1 MRIPLDYYQILGV
14 PESNLSGLEQA
25 YQDRLLQLPRQEY
38 SDAAIESRKQLITMA
53 YQVLSDPLQR
63 AEYAATQI
71 SPALAEASEE
81 SPLYC
86 RREIDIAT
94 EHFLGGLL
102 ILFEQGEYEEINTI
116 CMPYLGNNGRNS
128 NSGSLHPHP
137 LISVSTS
144 GNLRGDLVNN
154 IDPAILAKLKHTA
167 TGAHIIPLKPDI
179 ILAMVSSF
187 YELGEREWG
196 DRCYEAA
203 VVHYET
209 AKKILVQED
218 IFPQIQGQID
228 LKLDRLRPYRISCLV
243 ALPLDRLEQRRQ
255 GIRFLEELLESA
267 CANELKC
274 QERFGLN
281 SERTIEFIYQTLPHL
296 TAAEQRNLF
305 SQIARDAQ
313 QLGTKSL
320 NGMQLACTYLH
331 VHALI
336 VQGFAYRNPQLI
348 YTAQQILQYR
358 LSQRWDVTI
367 LQAICAL
374 LLGQTEE
381 ADRILKTATE
391 SAALLV
397 IRQQSN
403 GLTNLTRGLCF
414 YVESWFKDEAFPYF
428 RDLVTNSNSSLEA
441 YFNDRDVQDFADR
454 VPAAD
459 GNITSWSASS
469 PQLID
474 VPPSGDLSGS
484 LSLDRFAKGEAIA
497 RANAT
502 LPPTNPDP
510 IESTA
515 RSTISETSDLSGIL
529 PRGRMSA
536 TGGRRSNSLITAWQP
551 HSDRLGSG
559 PIIPAV
565 RVEQPSLPAPAPAP
579 TPELPITATIEPE
592 PSNVIQLERERQ
604 RRRSMPTARTI
615 DGQFE
620 QTERDRAQ
628 TLLSAETSGELVLS
642 AKSGKLV
649 KTDRRSSSIVRPRR
663 IRRKANIPRI
673 LLVGTGGVACIWGAT
688 WLVTAIGSAV
698 PNVYKTIVSLTTS
711 QQPTASNKI
720 NPTQTAPKP
729 ATASANPGLLTTDIA
744 QQTVKTWLSAK
755 AKSLDRDYQTTQ
767 LNDILVEP
775 ALSTALNRT
784 KAAKGSNIHWQY
796 QHQNIA
802 VSSISHANP
811 LANVA
816 RIKVQVDETAQY
828 YNSEKLDPDNSYS
841 KKVLVEY
848 NLVRQKGRWYI
859 KDVVR

>member
-14 PESNLSGLEQA
+14 PESNLSELEQA
-25 YQDRLLQLPRQEY
+25 YHDRLLQLPRQEY

-53 YQVLSDPLQR
+53 YQILSDPQRR
-63 AEYAATQI
+63 AEYAATQL
-71 SPALAEASEE
+71 SPALAGASED

-86 RREIDIAT
+86 RRELDIAT

-102 ILFEQGEYEEINTI
+102 ILFEQGEYEEINSI

-128 NSGSLHPHP
+128 NSGSLHPYP
-137 LISVSTS
+137 LMSVSTS
-144 GNLRGDLVNN
+144 GNLRGDLVDN

-196 DRCYEAA
+196 DRCYESA
-203 VVHYET
+203 VIHYET

-255 GIRFLEELLESA
+255 GIQFLEELLESA
-267 CANELKC
+267 CTNELRC

-305 SQIARDAQ
+305 SQIARDSQ
-313 QLGTKSL
+313 QVGPKVL

-374 LLGQTEE
+374 LLVQKEE
-381 ADRILKTATE
+381 ADRILKTAPE

-403 GLTNLTRGLCF
+403 GLTDLTRGLCF
-414 YVESWFKDEAFPYF
+414 YIESWLRDEAFPYF
-428 RDLVTNSNSSLEA
+428 RDLVTNGNPSIDA
-441 YFNDRDVQDFADR
+441 YFGDRDVQDFADR
-454 VPAAD
+454 VPAAE
-459 GNITSWSASS
+459 GNITSWASPS

-484 LSLDRFAKGEAIA
+484 ISLDRSNLEP
-497 RANAT
+497 
-502 LPPTNPDP
+502 L
-510 IESTA
+510 ESNA
-515 RSTISETSDLSGIL
+515 RSTIRETSDLSGLL

-536 TGGRRSNSLITAWQP
+536 GGRRSSSLITAWQP

-565 RVEQPSLPAPAPAP
+565 RVEQPSSPALDPTPT
-579 TPELPITATIEPE
+579 TPELPITTTAESET
-592 PSNVIQLERERQ
+592 SNVIQLERERQ

-620 QTERDRAQ
+620 QAYQDRAQ

-649 KTDRRSSSIVRPRR
+649 KTDRRSGSLVRPRR
-663 IRRKANIPRI
+663 IRRRANIPRI
-673 LLVGTGGVACIWGAT
+673 LLVGTGGVACIWGAA
-688 WLVTAIGSAV
+688 WVLTAITSAV
-698 PNVYKTIVSLTTS
+698 PNFYKTVVGMTAT
-711 QQPTASNKI
+711 QQPTASNPI

-729 ATASANPGLLTTDIA
+729 ATANANAGILTTDIA

-767 LNDILVEP
+767 LKDILVEP
-775 ALSTALNRT
+775 ALSTALNRAR
-784 KAAKGSNIHWQY
+784 AAKGSNIHWQY

-802 VSSISHANP
+802 VSSVVHANP
-811 LANVA
+811 LANAA

-828 YNSEKLDPDNSYS
+828 YRGEQLDPGNSYS

>member
-14 PESNLSGLEQA
+14 PESNLSELEQA

-38 SDAAIESRKQLITMA
+38 SDAAIESRKQLITTA
-53 YQVLSDPLQR
+53 YQVLSDPAQR
-63 AEYAATQI
+63 AKYAETQL
-71 SPALAEASEE
+71 SPAFAEVNQDA
-81 SPLYC
+81 PLYC
-86 RREIDIAT
+86 RRELDLAT

-102 ILFEQGEYEEINTI
+102 ILFEQGEYEEINSI

-137 LISVSTS
+137 LMSVSTS

-154 IDPAILAKLKHTA
+154 IDPAILAKLKQTA

-196 DRCYEAA
+196 DRRYEAA
-203 VVHYET
+203 VIHYET

-243 ALPLDRLEQRRQ
+243 ALPLDQLEQRGQ
-255 GIRFLEELLESA
+255 GIQFLEELLESA
-267 CANELKC
+267 CASELKC

-296 TAAEQRNLF
+296 TTLEQRNLF

-313 QLGTKSL
+313 QGSLAL

-374 LLGQTEE
+374 LLNQTEE
-381 ADRILKTATE
+381 ADRILKTASE

-403 GLTNLTRGLCF
+403 GLTSLTRGLCF
-414 YVESWFKDEAFPYF
+414 YTESWLKDEAFPYF
-428 RDLVTNSNSSLEA
+428 RDLVTNGNPSLED
-441 YFNDRDVQDFADR
+441 YSSDRDVQDFADR
-454 VPAAD
+454 VPATD
-459 GNITSWSASS
+459 GSLTSWATSSS
-469 PQLID
+469 PKLID
-474 VPPSGDLSGS
+474 VPTSGDLSGDQS
-484 LSLDRFAKGEAIA
+484 NG
-497 RANAT
+497 
-502 LPPTNPDP
+502 DP

-515 RSTISETSDLSGIL
+515 RSTIRETSDLSDIL
-529 PRGRMSA
+529 PKGRTSA
-536 TGGRRSNSLITAWQP
+536 TGGRRSSSLITAWQT

-565 RVEQPSLPAPAPAP
+565 RVEQTSLPLPVPAP
-579 TPELPITATIEPE
+579 TLELPPILPTEPD
-592 PSNVIQLERERQ
+592 SKVISLDQER
-604 RRRSMPTARTI
+604 RRRSKPTARTI

-620 QTERDRAQ
+620 QLYPDPPQ
-628 TLLSAETSGELVLS
+628 TLLSTETSGELVII
-642 AKSGKLV
+642 GKVGELV
-649 KTDRRSSSIVRPRR
+649 KTAKPVPLVRRRK
-663 IRRKANIPRI
+663 IRRQANIPGI
-673 LLVGTGGVACIWGAT
+673 LLVLTGGVACIGGAT

-698 PNVYKTIVSLTTS
+698 PNVYKTFANLTAPS
-711 QQPTASNKI
+711 NPVASTKI
-720 NPTQTAPKP
+720 DTIQTAPKP
-729 ATASANPGLLTTDIA
+729 APATAKPGLLTADIA

-755 AKSLDRDYQTTQ
+755 TKSLDRGYQTAQ
-767 LNDILVEP
+767 LKDILVEP
-775 ALSTALNRT
+775 ALSTALNRS
-784 KAAKGSNIHWQY
+784 KAAKGSDIHWQY

-802 VSSISHANP
+802 VSSIAHANP

-816 RIKVQVDETAQY
+816 RIRVQVDENAQY
-828 YNSEKLDPDNSYS
+828 YKGDQLDSDNSYS
-841 KKVLVEY
+841 KKVTVEY
-848 NLVRQKGRWYI
+848 NLVRQQGHWYI

>member
-1 MRIPLDYYQILGV
+1 VRIPLDYYQILGV
-14 PESNLSGLEQA
+14 PESNLSELEQA

-53 YQVLSDPLQR
+53 YQALSDPRRR
-63 AEYAATQI
+63 AEYAETQL
-71 SPALAEASEE
+71 SPALTETSKD

-86 RREIDIAT
+86 RRELDVAT

-102 ILFEQGEYEEINTI
+102 ILFEQGEYEEINSI

-137 LISVSTS
+137 LMSLSAS
-144 GNLRGDLVNN
+144 GNLRRDLVNN

-196 DRCYEAA
+196 DRCYEEA

-218 IFPQIQGQID
+218 IFPQLQGQID

-243 ALPLDRLEQRRQ
+243 ALPLDQLEQRRQ
-255 GIRFLEELLESA
+255 GIQFLEELLESA
-267 CANELKC
+267 CTNELKC

-305 SQIARDAQ
+305 SQIARDSQ
-313 QLGTKSL
+313 QLGSKAL

-374 LLGQTEE
+374 LLGQEEE
-381 ADRILKTATE
+381 ADRILNTATE

-403 GLTNLTRGLCF
+403 GLTNLHRGLCF
-414 YVESWFKDEAFPYF
+414 YVESWLKDEAFPYF
-428 RDLVTNSNSSLEA
+428 RDLVTNGNPSLEA
-441 YFNDRDVQDFADR
+441 YFSDRDVQDFADR

-459 GNITSWSASS
+459 GNITSWAASS

-484 LSLDRFAKGEAIA
+484 INLDRFAQGEAIA
-497 RANAT
+497 GANAP
-502 LPPTNPDP
+502 LPPTNVEPK
-510 IESTA
+510 SSSG
-515 RSTISETSDLSGIL
+515 STISETSDLSNIL
-529 PRGRMSA
+529 PKGRISA

-565 RVEQPSLPAPAPAP
+565 RVEQPSLALPAP
-579 TPELPITATIEPE
+579 TPTSELPITATTEPE

-604 RRRSMPTARTI
+604 RRRSMPTTRTI

-620 QTERDRAQ
+620 QLYPDRPQ
-628 TLLSAETSGELVLS
+628 TLLSAATSGELVTT
-642 AKSGKLV
+642 AKAGKLV
-649 KTDRRSSSIVRPRR
+649 KTDRRSGPLVRPRK

-688 WLVTAIGSAV
+688 WLVTAISSAV
-698 PNVYKTIVSLTTS
+698 PSFYKTIASLTTT
-711 QQPTASNKI
+711 QHPNASNKI
-720 NPTQTAPKP
+720 DTIQTAPKP
-729 ATASANPGLLTTDIA
+729 ATATANTGLLTTDIA

-755 AKSLDRDYQTTQ
+755 TKSLDRGYETTQ
-767 LNDILVEP
+767 LKNILVEP
-775 ALSTALNRT
+775 ALSTALDRS

-796 QHQNIA
+796 QHQNIG
-802 VSSISHANP
+802 VSSIAHANP

-816 RIKVQVDETAQY
+816 KIKVQVDESAQY
-828 YNSEKLDPDNSYS
+828 YNSEKLEPDNSYS
-841 KKVLVEY
+841 KKVIVEY
-848 NLVRQKGRWYI
+848 NLVRQKGHWYI

>member
-25 YQDRLLQLPRQEY
+25 YHDRLLQLPRQEY

-53 YQVLSDPLQR
+53 YQVLSDPQQR
-63 AEYAATQI
+63 AEYAAAQL
-71 SPALAEASEE
+71 SPALAETDKD

-102 ILFEQGEYEEINTI
+102 ILFEQGEYEEINSI

-137 LISVSTS
+137 LMSLSTS

-203 VVHYET
+203 VAHYET
-209 AKKILVQED
+209 AKKILMQED

-255 GIRFLEELLESA
+255 GIQFLEELLESA
-267 CANELKC
+267 CTSELKC

-281 SERTIEFIYQTLPHL
+281 SERTIDFIYQTLPHL

-313 QLGTKSL
+313 QLGTKAL
-320 NGMQLACTYLH
+320 NLMQLACTYLH

-403 GLTNLTRGLCF
+403 GLTSLTRGLCF
-414 YVESWFKDEAFPYF
+414 YVESWFKNEAFPYF
-428 RDLVTNSNSSLEA
+428 RDLVVNGNPSLEA
-441 YFNDRDVQDFADR
+441 YFSDRDVQDFADR

-459 GNITSWSASS
+459 GNITSWASSS
-469 PQLID
+469 PQLIE

-484 LSLDRFAKGEAIA
+484 LNLDRLNLQPK
-497 RANAT
+497 
-502 LPPTNPDP
+502 
-510 IESTA
+510 ESNA
-515 RSTISETSDLSGIL
+515 RSTISETSDLSSIL

-536 TGGRRSNSLITAWQP
+536 TGGRRSSSLITAWQP

-565 RVEQPSLPAPAPAP
+565 RVEQPSLPDLAPIS

-592 PSNVIQLERERQ
+592 ISNVIQLERERQ

-620 QTERDRAQ
+620 QLDREARHQGDRDRPQ
-628 TLLSAETSGELVLS
+628 ILLSTEISGGLVTT

-649 KTDRRSSSIVRPRR
+649 KTDRGSGPLVRPRR

-698 PNVYKTIVSLTTS
+698 PGFYKTIANLNATQPLTVSKKVS
-711 QQPTASNKI
+711 KV
-720 NPTQTAPKP
+720 QTAPK
-729 ATASANPGLLTTDIA
+729 SAQANANTGLLTTDIA

-755 AKSLDRDYQTTQ
+755 AKSLDRDYQTNQ

-775 ALSTALNRT
+775 ALSTALNRS

-796 QHQNIA
+796 QHKNIA

-811 LANVA
+811 LANTA
-816 RIKVQVDETAQY
+816 KIKVQVDEIAQY
-828 YNSEKLDPDNSYS
+828 YQGEQMDPSNSYS

-848 NLVRQKGRWYI
+848 NLIRQKGHWYI

>member
-1 MRIPLDYYQILGV
+1 VRIPLDYYQILGV
-14 PESNLSGLEQA
+14 PESNLSELEQA

-53 YQVLSDPLQR
+53 YQVLSDPQQR
-63 AEYAATQI
+63 AAYEATQL
-71 SPALAEASEE
+71 SPAMAAASED

-86 RREIDIAT
+86 RRELDVAT

-102 ILFEQGEYEEINTI
+102 ILFEQGEYEEINSI

-137 LISVSTS
+137 LMSVSTS

-154 IDPAILAKLKHTA
+154 IDPAILAKLRHTA

-196 DRCYEAA
+196 NRCYEAA
-203 VVHYET
+203 VIHYET
-209 AKKILVQED
+209 AKKVLVQED

-255 GIRFLEELLESA
+255 GIQFLEELLESA
-267 CANELKC
+267 CTNELKC

-296 TAAEQRNLF
+296 TAAEQRDLF

-313 QLGTKSL
+313 QVGSKVL

-374 LLGQTEE
+374 LLNQTEE

-414 YVESWFKDEAFPYF
+414 HVESWFKDEAFPYF
-428 RDLVTNSNSSLEA
+428 RDLVTNGNPKLED
-441 YFNDRDVQDFADR
+441 YFSDRDVQDFADR
-454 VPAAD
+454 IPAAD

-484 LSLDRFAKGEAIA
+484 LSLDRSNVEPRSSSG
-497 RANAT
+497 
-502 LPPTNPDP
+502 
-510 IESTA
+510 
-515 RSTISETSDLSGIL
+515 STIHENSDLSGIL
-529 PRGRMSA
+529 PKGRILA
-536 TGGRRSNSLITAWQP
+536 TGGGRRSNSSITAWQP

-565 RVEQPSLPAPAPAP
+565 RVEQPSLPLPDPDP
-579 TPELPITATIEPE
+579 TPELPVTSTTEPE
-592 PSNVIQLERERQ
+592 SSNVIQLERERQ

-620 QTERDRAQ
+620 QLDREARHQGGRDRPQ
-628 TLLSAETSGELVLS
+628 TLLSAETSGELVTT
-642 AKSGKLV
+642 AKVGKLV
-649 KTDRRSSSIVRPRR
+649 KTDRRSGSLVRPRK

-698 PNVYKTIVSLTTS
+698 PSIYKTIASLTTTQS
-711 QQPTASNKI
+711 PAVSKKNGTI
-720 NPTQTAPKP
+720 QTAPKP
-729 ATASANPGLLTTDIA
+729 ATATAATGLLTTEVA

-755 AKSLDRDYQTTQ
+755 TKSLDRGYQTAQ
-767 LNDILVEP
+767 LKDILVEP
-775 ALSTALNRT
+775 ALSTALNRA
-784 KAAKGSNIHWQY
+784 KAAKGSGIHWQY
-796 QHQNIA
+796 KHQNIA
-802 VSSISHANP
+802 ISSIAHANP

-816 RIKVQVDETAQY
+816 KIKVQVDETAQY
-828 YNSEKLDPDNSYS
+828 YRGEKPDPDNSYS

-848 NLVRQKGRWYI
+848 NLVRQKGHWYI

>member
-1 MRIPLDYYQILGV
+1 VRIPLDYYQILGV
-14 PESNLSGLEQA
+14 PESNLSELEQA
-25 YQDRLLQLPRQEY
+25 YHDRLLQLPRQEY
-38 SDAAIESRKQLITMA
+38 SDAAIESRKQLITTA
-53 YQVLSDPLQR
+53 YQVLSDPQRR
-63 AEYAATQI
+63 AEYAATQL
-71 SPALAEASEE
+71 SPALAETSKD

-86 RREIDIAT
+86 RRELDIAT

-102 ILFEQGEYEEINTI
+102 ILFEQGEYEEINSI

-128 NSGSLHPHP
+128 NSGSLHPYP
-137 LISVSTS
+137 LMSLSTS
-144 GNLRGDLVNN
+144 GNLRGNLVNN

-203 VVHYET
+203 VIHYET

-243 ALPLDRLEQRRQ
+243 ALPLDRIEQRGQ
-255 GIRFLEELLESA
+255 GIQFLEELLESA

-305 SQIARDAQ
+305 SQIARDSQ
-313 QLGTKSL
+313 QLGSKVL

-374 LLGQTEE
+374 LLVQTEE

-403 GLTNLTRGLCF
+403 GLTDLTRGLCF
-414 YVESWFKDEAFPYF
+414 YVESWLKDEAFPYF
-428 RDLVTNSNSSLEA
+428 RDLITNGNPALDA
-441 YFNDRDVQDFADR
+441 YFSDRDVQDFADR

-459 GNITSWSASS
+459 GNITRWASSS

-484 LSLDRFAKGEAIA
+484 ISLDRSNLEP
-497 RANAT
+497 N
-502 LPPTNPDP
+502 
-510 IESTA
+510 ESNA

-536 TGGRRSNSLITAWQP
+536 GGRRSSSLITAWQP

-565 RVEQPSLPAPAPAP
+565 RVEQPSSPALDPTTT
-579 TPELPITATIEPE
+579 TPELPITATVESE
-592 PSNVIQLERERQ
+592 TSNVIQLERERQ

-620 QTERDRAQ
+620 QAYQDRAQ

-649 KTDRRSSSIVRPRR
+649 KTDRRSGSLVRPRR
-663 IRRKANIPRI
+663 IRRRANIPRI
-673 LLVGTGGVACIWGAT
+673 LLVGTGGVACIWGAA
-688 WLVTAIGSAV
+688 WLLTAIGSAV
-698 PNVYKTIVSLTTS
+698 PNFYKAMVSMTAT

-729 ATASANPGLLTTDIA
+729 ATANANAGLLTADIA

-767 LNDILVEP
+767 LKDILVEP
-775 ALSTALNRT
+775 ALSTALNRS

-796 QHQNIA
+796 QHQNIV
-802 VSSISHANP
+802 VSSVVHPNP
-811 LANVA
+811 LANA
-816 RIKVQVDETAQY
+816 AKIKVQVDEIAQY
-828 YNSEKLDPDNSYS
+828 YQGEQLDPGNSYS

>member
-1 MRIPLDYYQILGV
+1 VRIPLDYYQILGV
-14 PESNLSGLEQA
+14 PESNLSELEQA

-53 YQVLSDPLQR
+53 YQVLSDPQQR
-63 AEYAATQI
+63 AAYAETQL
-71 SPALAEASEE
+71 SPALAEKDKD

-86 RREIDIAT
+86 RRELDIAT

-102 ILFEQGEYEEINTI
+102 ILFEQGEYEEINSI

-137 LISVSTS
+137 LMSLSTS

-154 IDPAILAKLKHTA
+154 VDPAILAKLKHTA

-187 YELGEREWG
+187 YELGEREWA

-203 VVHYET
+203 VIHYET

-255 GIRFLEELLESA
+255 GIQFLEELLESA
-267 CANELKC
+267 CTNELKC
-274 QERFGLN
+274 QERFGLS

-313 QLGTKSL
+313 QLGSKAL

-381 ADRILKTATE
+381 ADRILQTATE

-428 RDLVTNSNSSLEA
+428 RDLVTNGNPSLEA
-441 YFNDRDVQDFADR
+441 YFSDRDVQDFADR

-459 GNITSWSASS
+459 GNITGWAASS

-484 LSLDRFAKGEAIA
+484 LSLGRSNSEPKSSFG
-497 RANAT
+497 
-502 LPPTNPDP
+502 
-510 IESTA
+510 
-515 RSTISETSDLSGIL
+515 STIGESSDLSSIL
-529 PRGRMSA
+529 PKSRILA

-565 RVEQPSLPAPAPAP
+565 RVEQPSLPLPAPTP
-579 TPELPITATIEPE
+579 TPELPVTATIEPE

-620 QTERDRAQ
+620 QLYQDRPQ
-628 TLLSAETSGELVLS
+628 TLLSAEISGGLVTT

-649 KTDRRSSSIVRPRR
+649 KTDRRSGPLVRPRK

-698 PNVYKTIVSLTTS
+698 PSVYKTIVSMTTAPHPAVS
-711 QQPTASNKI
+711 KKI
-720 NPTQTAPKP
+720 GKLQTAPKT
-729 ATASANPGLLTTDIA
+729 ATANANAGLLTPDIA
-744 QQTVKTWLSAK
+744 KKTVKTWLSAK
-755 AKSLDRDYQTTQ
+755 TKSLDRGYQTAQ

-775 ALSTALNRT
+775 ALSTALNRS

-802 VSSISHANP
+802 VSSITHANP

-816 RIKVQVDETAQY
+816 KIKVQVDETAKY
-828 YNSEKLDPDNSYS
+828 YNGEKLETDNSYS
-841 KKVLVEY
+841 KKVIVEY
-848 NLVRQKGRWYI
+848 NLVRQKGQWYI

>member
-1 MRIPLDYYQILGV
+1 VRIPLDYYQILGV
-14 PESNLSGLEQA
+14 PESNLSELEQA
-25 YQDRLLQLPRQEY
+25 YHDRLLQLPRQEY

-53 YQVLSDPLQR
+53 YQVLSDPQQR
-63 AEYAATQI
+63 AEYEATQL
-71 SPALAEASEE
+71 SPALAETDKD

-102 ILFEQGEYEEINTI
+102 ILFEQGEYEEINSI

-128 NSGSLHPHP
+128 NSGSLHPYP
-137 LISVSTS
+137 LMSLSTS

-196 DRCYEAA
+196 NRCYEAA
-203 VVHYET
+203 VIHYET

-255 GIRFLEELLESA
+255 GIQFMEELLESA
-267 CANELKC
+267 CTNELKC

-313 QLGTKSL
+313 QLGSKAL

-331 VHALI
+331 VHALM
-336 VQGFAYRNPQLI
+336 VQGFAYRDPQLI

-374 LLGQTEE
+374 LLNQTEE

-403 GLTNLTRGLCF
+403 GLNNLTRGLCF
-414 YVESWFKDEAFPYF
+414 YVESWLKDEAFPYF
-428 RDLVTNSNSSLEA
+428 RDLVTNGNPAIEA
-441 YFNDRDVQDFADR
+441 YFSDRDVQDFADR

-459 GNITSWSASS
+459 GNITDWAASS

-484 LSLDRFAKGEAIA
+484 LSPDRFAKGEAM
-497 RANAT
+497 
-502 LPPTNPDP
+502 PTNLDP
-510 IESTA
+510 TSSA
-515 RSTISETSDLSGIL
+515 GSTISETSDLSSIL
-529 PRGRMSA
+529 PKGRISV
-536 TGGRRSNSLITAWQP
+536 TGGRRSSSLITAWQP
-551 HSDRLGSG
+551 HPDRLGSG

-565 RVEQPSLPAPAPAP
+565 RVEQPSLPTPDPTP
-579 TPELPITATIEPE
+579 TPELPVTDTTEPE
-592 PSNVIQLERERQ
+592 ISNVIQLERERQ

-620 QTERDRAQ
+620 QTYQDRSQ
-628 TLLSAETSGELVLS
+628 TLLSAEASGELVLS

-649 KTDRRSSSIVRPRR
+649 KTDRGSGPLVRPRK

-698 PNVYKTIVSLTTS
+698 PNIYKTIVSMTAT
-711 QQPTASNKI
+711 QQPTATNKI
-720 NPTQTAPKP
+720 DTTQTLPKP
-729 ATASANPGLLTTDIA
+729 VTTNPNTGLLTTDIA

-755 AKSLDRDYQTTQ
+755 TKSLDRGYQTAQ
-767 LNDILVEP
+767 LKDILVEP
-775 ALSTALNRT
+775 ALSTALNRA

-796 QHQNIA
+796 QHQNIS
-802 VSSISHANP
+802 VSSISHASP
-811 LANVA
+811 LANTA
-816 RIKVQVDETAQY
+816 KIKVQVDESAKY
-828 YNSEKLDPDNSYS
+828 YSGDQLEEDNSYS

-848 NLVRQKGRWYI
+848 NLVRQKGHWYI

>member
-25 YQDRLLQLPRQEY
+25 YHDRLLQLPRQEY
-38 SDAAIESRKQLITMA
+38 SDAAIESRKQLIATA
-53 YQVLSDPLQR
+53 YQVLSDPQQR
-63 AEYAATQI
+63 AAYEATQV

-86 RREIDIAT
+86 RRELDIAT

-102 ILFEQGEYEEINTI
+102 ILFEQGEYEEINSI
-116 CMPYLGNNGRNS
+116 CMPYLGNNGLNS

-137 LISVSTS
+137 LMSLSTS
-144 GNLRGDLVNN
+144 GNLRGNLIDN

-167 TGAHIIPLKPDI
+167 SGAHIIPLKPDI

-243 ALPLDRLEQRRQ
+243 ALPLDRLDQRRQ
-255 GIRFLEELLESA
+255 GIQFLEELLESA
-267 CANELKC
+267 CTNELKC

-313 QLGTKSL
+313 QLGSKAL

-374 LLGQTEE
+374 LLNQTEE
-381 ADRILKTATE
+381 ADRILNTATE

-403 GLTNLTRGLCF
+403 GLNNLNRGLCF
-414 YVESWFKDEAFPYF
+414 YAESWFKDEAFPYF
-428 RDLVTNSNSSLEA
+428 RDLVTNGNPALDP
-441 YFNDRDVQDFADR
+441 YFSDRDVQDFADR

-459 GNITSWSASS
+459 GSITSWAASS

-484 LSLDRFAKGEAIA
+484 LSLGSNLE
-497 RANAT
+497 
-502 LPPTNPDP
+502 PM
-510 IESTA
+510 SSSG
-515 RSTISETSDLSGIL
+515 STISETSDLSSIL
-529 PRGRMSA
+529 PRGRNL
-536 TGGRRSNSLITAWQP
+536 TGGRRSSSLITAWQP

-565 RVEQPSLPAPAPAP
+565 RVEQPSLPDSTP
-579 TPELPITATIEPE
+579 TLSPELPIIPTVEPE

-620 QTERDRAQ
+620 QLYQDRPQ
-628 TLLSAETSGELVLS
+628 TLLSDEISGGLVT

-649 KTDRRSSSIVRPRR
+649 KTDRRSGSLVRPRR

-673 LLVGTGGVACIWGAT
+673 LLVGTGGVACIWGAA
-688 WLVTAIGSAV
+688 WLVTAIGSAI
-698 PNVYKTIVSLTTS
+698 PNAYKTIVSMTAT
-711 QQPTASNKI
+711 QQPTASNLPT
-720 NPTQTAPKP
+720 PTQTAPKP
-729 ATASANPGLLTTDIA
+729 TVANTNAGLLTTDIA

-755 AKSLDRDYQTTQ
+755 TKSLDRDYQTTQ
-767 LNDILVEP
+767 LNDILVDP
-775 ALSTALNRT
+775 ALSTALNRS
-784 KAAKGSNIHWQY
+784 KAAKGSNIHWKY
-796 QHQNIA
+796 QHQNIV
-802 VSSISHANP
+802 VSSIAHANP
-811 LANVA
+811 LANA
-816 RIKVQVDETAQY
+816 AKIKVQVDETAQY
-828 YNSEKLDPDNSYS
+828 YRGDQLDASNSYS

-848 NLVRQKGRWYI
+848 NLIRQKGHWYI

>member
-14 PESNLSGLEQA
+14 PESNLSELEQA
-25 YQDRLLQLPRQEY
+25 YHDRLLQLPRQEY

-63 AEYAATQI
+63 AKYAETQL
-71 SPALAEASEE
+71 SSALAETSED

-86 RREIDIAT
+86 RRELDIAA

-102 ILFEQGEYEEINTI
+102 ILFEQGEYEEINSI

-137 LISVSTS
+137 LMSVSTS
-144 GNLRGDLVNN
+144 GNLRGELVNN

-187 YELGEREWG
+187 YELGEREWS

-203 VVHYET
+203 VIHYET
-209 AKKILVQED
+209 ARKILVQED

-228 LKLDRLRPYRISCLV
+228 LKLDRLRPYRISYLV
-243 ALPLDRLEQRRQ
+243 ALPLDQLEQRGQ
-255 GIRFLEELLESA
+255 GIQFLEELLEIA
-267 CANELKC
+267 CTNELKC
-274 QERFGLN
+274 QERFGFN
-281 SERTIEFIYQTLPHL
+281 GERTIEFIYQTLPHL

-305 SQIARDAQ
+305 SQIAREAQ
-313 QLGTKSL
+313 QLGSKAL

-336 VQGFAYRNPQLI
+336 VKGFAYRNPQLI

-381 ADRILKTATE
+381 ADRILQTAPE

-414 YVESWFKDEAFPYF
+414 YVESWLKDEAFPYF
-428 RDLVTNSNSSLEA
+428 RDLVTNGNPSLEA
-441 YFNDRDVQDFADR
+441 YFSDRDVQDFADR
-454 VPAAD
+454 VPT
-459 GNITSWSASS
+459 NESNLTSWAASS

-484 LSLDRFAKGEAIA
+484 LTPDRQTENLSQSK
-497 RANAT
+497 
-502 LPPTNPDP
+502 
-510 IESTA
+510 A
-515 RSTISETSDLSGIL
+515 RSTIRETSDLSDIL
-529 PRGRMSA
+529 PKGRISA
-536 TGGRRSNSLITAWQP
+536 TGGRRSSSLITAWQP

-565 RVEQPSLPAPAPAP
+565 RVEQPSLPLPEPAL
-579 TPELPITATIEPE
+579 TPELPVIATTELE
-592 PSNVIQLERERQ
+592 SSNVIQLERERQ

-620 QTERDRAQ
+620 QHYPDRPQ
-628 TLLSAETSGELVLS
+628 TLLSAETSGELVTT
-642 AKSGKLV
+642 AKAGKLV
-649 KTDRRSSSIVRPRR
+649 KTGSRSGPLVRPRK

-698 PNVYKTIVSLTTS
+698 PSVYKTLVNLTTAPN
-711 QQPTASNKI
+711 PTATNKI
-720 NPTQTAPKP
+720 DPIQTAPKS
-729 ATASANPGLLTTDIA
+729 ATATGKPELLTTDIA

-755 AKSLDRDYQTTQ
+755 TKSLDRGYQTAP
-767 LNDILVEP
+767 LKDILVEP
-775 ALSTALNRT
+775 ALSTALNRA
-784 KAAKGSNIHWQY
+784 KAAKGANIHWQY

-802 VSSISHANP
+802 VLSIAHANP

-816 RIKVQVDETAQY
+816 RIKVQVDENAQSY
-828 YNSEKLDPDNSYS
+828 KAEQLDPDNSYS
-841 KKVLVEY
+841 KKVTVEY
-848 NLVRQKGRWYI
+848 NLARQKGRWYI

>member
-38 SDAAIESRKQLITMA
+38 SDAAIESRKQLITTA
-53 YQVLSDPLQR
+53 YLVLSDPQQR
-63 AEYAATQI
+63 AKYEATQL
-71 SPALAEASEE
+71 SPALAETDKD

-128 NSGSLHPHP
+128 NSGSLHPYP
-137 LISVSTS
+137 LMSLSTS

-255 GIRFLEELLESA
+255 GIQFMEELLESA
-267 CANELKC
+267 CTNELKC

-313 QLGTKSL
+313 QLGSKAL

-403 GLTNLTRGLCF
+403 GLTDLTRGLCF

-428 RDLVTNSNSSLEA
+428 RDLVTNGNPALEA
-441 YFNDRDVQDFADR
+441 YFSDRDVQDFADR

-459 GNITSWSASS
+459 GNIISWAASS
-469 PQLID
+469 PQLIE

-484 LSLDRFAKGEAIA
+484 LSPDRLHLEP
-497 RANAT
+497 N
-502 LPPTNPDP
+502 
-510 IESTA
+510 ESTA
-515 RSTISETSDLSGIL
+515 RSTISETSDLSSIL

-536 TGGRRSNSLITAWQP
+536 TGGRRSSSLITAWQP

-559 PIIPAV
+559 PISPAV
-565 RVEQPSLPAPAPAP
+565 RVEQPSLPDLNP
-579 TPELPITATIEPE
+579 TPELLITNTVEPE
-592 PSNVIQLERERQ
+592 ASNVIQLERERQ

-620 QTERDRAQ
+620 QLNRDRPQ
-628 TLLSAETSGELVLS
+628 TLLSTEISGGLVVT

-649 KTDRRSSSIVRPRR
+649 KTDRGSDPLVRPRR

-698 PNVYKTIVSLTTS
+698 PGLYKTLANLNAT
-711 QQPTASNKI
+711 QQPAVSKKI
-720 NPTQTAPKP
+720 GNQTAPK
-729 ATASANPGLLTTDIA
+729 SAQTNANTGLLTTDIA

-775 ALSTALNRT
+775 ALSTALNRS

-796 QHQNIA
+796 QHQNIS
-802 VSSISHANP
+802 VSSVSHANP
-811 LANVA
+811 LANA
-816 RIKVQVDETAQY
+816 AKIKVQVDEIAQY
-828 YNSEKLDPDNSYS
+828 YKGEKLDPDNSYS

-848 NLVRQKGRWYI
+848 NLVRQKGHWYI

>member
-1 MRIPLDYYQILGV
+1 VRIPLDYYQILGV
-14 PESNLSGLEQA
+14 PESNLSELEQA

-53 YQVLSDPLQR
+53 YQVLSDPQQR
-63 AEYAATQI
+63 AAYAETQL
-71 SPALAEASEE
+71 SPALAETNKD

-86 RREIDIAT
+86 RRELDIAT

-137 LISVSTS
+137 LMSLSTS
-144 GNLRGDLVNN
+144 GNLRGDLVSN

-203 VVHYET
+203 VIHYET

-243 ALPLDRLEQRRQ
+243 AMPLDQLEQRRQ
-255 GIRFLEELLESA
+255 GIQFLEELLESA
-267 CANELKC
+267 CNNELKC

-305 SQIARDAQ
+305 SQISRDAQ
-313 QLGTKSL
+313 QLGSKAL

-374 LLGQTEE
+374 LLNQTEE
-381 ADRILKTATE
+381 ADRLLKTAPE

-403 GLTNLTRGLCF
+403 GLTNLNRGLCF

-428 RDLVTNSNSSLEA
+428 RDLVTNGNPSVDDYSS
-441 YFNDRDVQDFADR
+441 DRDVQDFADR

-459 GNITSWSASS
+459 GNITSWAASS

-484 LSLDRFAKGEAIA
+484 LSPDRFANGEAM
-497 RANAT
+497 
-502 LPPTNPDP
+502 LTNVEPR
-510 IESTA
+510 SSA
-515 RSTISETSDLSGIL
+515 GSTIRETSDLSGIL
-529 PRGRMSA
+529 PRGRISA
-536 TGGRRSNSLITAWQP
+536 TGGRRSSSLITAWQP

-565 RVEQPSLPAPAPAP
+565 RVEQPSSTLPAPAP
-579 TPELPITATIEPE
+579 TPDLPVTATVEPE
-592 PSNVIQLERERQ
+592 TSNVIQLERERQ

-620 QTERDRAQ
+620 QTYQDRSQ

-649 KTDRRSSSIVRPRR
+649 KTGSRSGPLVRPRR

-698 PNVYKTIVSLTTS
+698 PSLYKTISSLTVPQS
-711 QQPTASNKI
+711 PTVSTNVGTI
-720 NPTQTAPKP
+720 QTAPKP
-729 ATASANPGLLTTDIA
+729 APVNVNTGLLTTDIA

-755 AKSLDRDYQTTQ
+755 TKSLDRGYQTAP
-767 LNDILVEP
+767 LKDILVDP
-775 ALSTALNRT
+775 ALSTALNRS

-802 VSSISHANP
+802 VSSISHTNP

-816 RIKVQVDETAQY
+816 KIKVQVDESAKY
-828 YNSEKLDPDNSYS
+828 YNGDQLDAGNSYS

-848 NLVRQKGRWYI
+848 NLVRQKGHWFI

>member
-14 PESNLSGLEQA
+14 PESNLSELEQA
-25 YQDRLLQLPRQEY
+25 YHDRLLQLPRQEY

-53 YQVLSDPLQR
+53 YQVLRDPQQR
-63 AEYAATQI
+63 AEYAETQL
-71 SPALAEASEE
+71 SPALAETSED

-86 RREIDIAT
+86 RRELDVAT

-102 ILFEQGEYEEINTI
+102 ILFEQGEYEEINSI

-137 LISVSTS
+137 LMSVSTS
-144 GNLRGDLVNN
+144 GNLRGNLVNN
-154 IDPAILAKLKHTA
+154 IDPTILAKLKHTA
-167 TGAHIIPLKPDI
+167 TGDYIIPLKPDI

-203 VVHYET
+203 VIHYET

-243 ALPLDRLEQRRQ
+243 ALPLDQVEQRGQ
-255 GIRFLEELLESA
+255 GIQFLEELLESA
-267 CANELKC
+267 CTNELKC

-281 SERTIEFIYQTLPHL
+281 GERTIEFIYQTLPHL

-313 QLGTKSL
+313 QLGTKAL

-336 VQGFAYRNPQLI
+336 IQGFAYRNPQLI

-381 ADRILKTATE
+381 ADRILQTGSE

-414 YVESWFKDEAFPYF
+414 YAESWLKDEAFPYF
-428 RDLVTNSNSSLEA
+428 RDLVTNGNPALEA
-441 YFNDRDVQDFADR
+441 YFSDRDVQDFADR
-454 VPAAD
+454 VPTND
-459 GNITSWSASS
+459 GNLTSWAASS

-484 LSLDRFAKGEAIA
+484 LSLDRSTGEP
-497 RANAT
+497 R
-502 LPPTNPDP
+502 
-510 IESTA
+510 ESTA
-515 RSTISETSDLSGIL
+515 RSTIRETSDLSDIL
-529 PRGRMSA
+529 PKGRISA
-536 TGGRRSNSLITAWQP
+536 TGGRRSSSLITAWQP
-551 HSDRLGSG
+551 HSDRLGSA

-565 RVEQPSLPAPAPAP
+565 RVEQPSLPLPVPTP
-579 TPELPITATIEPE
+579 TPELPVTATTELE
-592 PSNVIQLERERQ
+592 ESSNVIQLERERQ

-620 QTERDRAQ
+620 QLYPDRPQ
-628 TLLSAETSGELVLS
+628 TLLSAETSGELVTT
-642 AKSGKLV
+642 AKAGKLV
-649 KTDRRSSSIVRPRR
+649 KTGSRSGPLVRPRK

-698 PNVYKTIVSLTTS
+698 PSVYKTIVNLTAA
-711 QQPTASNKI
+711 PNPAASNKI
-720 NPTQTAPKP
+720 DTIQTAPKP
-729 ATASANPGLLTTDIA
+729 APATAKPELLTTDIA

-755 AKSLDRDYQTTQ
+755 AKSLDRGYQTAP
-767 LNDILVEP
+767 LKDILVEP
-775 ALSTALNRT
+775 ALSTALNRS

-796 QHQNIA
+796 QHQNIG
-802 VSSISHANP
+802 VLSIAPANP
-811 LANVA
+811 LANAA
-816 RIKVQVDETAQY
+816 RIKVQVDENAQSY
-828 YNSEKLDPDNSYS
+828 KAEQLDPDNSYS
-841 KKVLVEY
+841 KKVTVEY
-848 NLVRQKGRWYI
+848 NLVRQQGRWYI

>member
-25 YQDRLLQLPRQEY
+25 YHDRLLQLPRQEY

-53 YQVLSDPLQR
+53 YQVLSDPQQR
-63 AEYAATQI
+63 AEYAAAQL
-71 SPALAEASEE
+71 SPALAETDKD

-102 ILFEQGEYEEINTI
+102 ILFEQGEYEEINSI

-137 LISVSTS
+137 LMSLSTS

-203 VVHYET
+203 VAHYET
-209 AKKILVQED
+209 AKKILMQED

-255 GIRFLEELLESA
+255 GIQFLEELLESA
-267 CANELKC
+267 CTSELKC

-281 SERTIEFIYQTLPHL
+281 SERTIDFIYQTLPHL

-313 QLGTKSL
+313 QLGTKAL
-320 NGMQLACTYLH
+320 NLMQLACTYLH

-403 GLTNLTRGLCF
+403 GLTSLTRGLCF
-414 YVESWFKDEAFPYF
+414 YVESWFKNEAFPYF
-428 RDLVTNSNSSLEA
+428 RDLVVNGNPSLEA
-441 YFNDRDVQDFADR
+441 YFSDRDVQDFADR

-459 GNITSWSASS
+459 GNITSWASSS
-469 PQLID
+469 PQLIE

-484 LSLDRFAKGEAIA
+484 LNLDRL
-497 RANAT
+497 N
-502 LPPTNPDP
+502 LQPT
-510 IESTA
+510 ESNA
-515 RSTISETSDLSGIL
+515 RSTISETSDLSSIL

-536 TGGRRSNSLITAWQP
+536 TGGRRSSSLITAWQP

-565 RVEQPSLPAPAPAP
+565 RVEQPSLPDLAPIS

-592 PSNVIQLERERQ
+592 ISNVIQLERERQ

-620 QTERDRAQ
+620 QLDREARHQGDRDRPQ
-628 TLLSAETSGELVLS
+628 ILLSTEISGGLVTT

-649 KTDRRSSSIVRPRR
+649 KTDRGSGPLVRPRR

-698 PNVYKTIVSLTTS
+698 PGFYKTIANLNATQPLTVSKKVS
-711 QQPTASNKI
+711 KV
-720 NPTQTAPKP
+720 QTAPK
-729 ATASANPGLLTTDIA
+729 SAQANANTGLLTTDIA

-755 AKSLDRDYQTTQ
+755 AKSLDRDYQTNQ

-775 ALSTALNRT
+775 ALSTALNRS

-811 LANVA
+811 LANTA
-816 RIKVQVDETAQY
+816 KIKVQVDEIAQY
-828 YNSEKLDPDNSYS
+828 YQGEQLDPSNSYS

-848 NLVRQKGRWYI
+848 NLIRQKGHWYI

>member
-14 PESNLSGLEQA
+14 PESNLSELEQA

-53 YQVLSDPLQR
+53 YQVLSDPQQR
-63 AEYAATQI
+63 AEYEATQL

-86 RREIDIAT
+86 RRELEIAT

-102 ILFEQGEYEEINTI
+102 ILFEQGEYEEINSI

-137 LISVSTS
+137 LMSLSTS

-196 DRCYEAA
+196 DRRYEAA
-203 VVHYET
+203 VIHYET

-243 ALPLDRLEQRRQ
+243 ALPLDRLEQRGQ
-255 GIRFLEELLESA
+255 GIQFLEELLESA
-267 CANELKC
+267 CTNELKC

-305 SQIARDAQ
+305 SQIARDSQ
-313 QLGTKSL
+313 QLGSKVL

-331 VHALI
+331 VHASI

-428 RDLVTNSNSSLEA
+428 RDLVTNGNPSLEA
-441 YFNDRDVQDFADR
+441 YFSDRDVQDFADR

-459 GNITSWSASS
+459 GDIKGWASSS
-469 PQLID
+469 PQLIE

-484 LSLDRFAKGEAIA
+484 LSLDRSSLEPMSSSG
-497 RANAT
+497 
-502 LPPTNPDP
+502 
-510 IESTA
+510 
-515 RSTISETSDLSGIL
+515 STISETSDLSSLL

-536 TGGRRSNSLITAWQP
+536 TGGRRSSSLITAWQP

-559 PIIPAV
+559 PIVPAV
-565 RVEQPSLPAPAPAP
+565 RVEQPSLADPAPAP
-579 TPELPITATIEPE
+579 TIELPVTATIEPE
-592 PSNVIQLERERQ
+592 TSNVIQLERERQ

-620 QTERDRAQ
+620 QTERERAQ
-628 TLLSAETSGELVLS
+628 TLLSAETSGELVLT
-642 AKSGKLV
+642 AKAGKLV
-649 KTDRRSSSIVRPRR
+649 KTDRGSAPIVRRR
-663 IRRKANIPRI
+663 KIRRRANIPRI

-698 PNVYKTIVSLTTS
+698 PNFYKTIASLTAT

-729 ATASANPGLLTTDIA
+729 ATANANTGLLTTDIA

-755 AKSLDRDYQTTQ
+755 TKSLDRDYQTTQ

-775 ALSTALNRT
+775 ALSTAFNRS

-811 LANVA
+811 LANAA

-828 YNSEKLDPDNSYS
+828 YKGEKLYPDNSYS

-848 NLVRQKGRWYI
+848 NLVRQKGHWYI

>member
-1 MRIPLDYYQILGV
+1 VRIPLDYYQILGV
-14 PESNLSGLEQA
+14 PESNLSELEQA

-53 YQVLSDPLQR
+53 YQVLSDPQQR
-63 AEYAATQI
+63 AEYEATQL

-86 RREIDIAT
+86 RRELDIAT

-137 LISVSTS
+137 LMSLSTS

-196 DRCYEAA
+196 DRRYEAA
-203 VVHYET
+203 VIHYET

-243 ALPLDRLEQRRQ
+243 ALPLDRLEHRGQ
-255 GIRFLEELLESA
+255 GIQFLEELLESA
-267 CANELKC
+267 CTNELKC

-313 QLGTKSL
+313 QLGSKAL

-428 RDLVTNSNSSLEA
+428 RDLVSNGNPSLEA
-441 YFNDRDVQDFADR
+441 YFSDRDVQDFADR

-459 GNITSWSASS
+459 GNITSWAASS

-484 LSLDRFAKGEAIA
+484 LSLDRASLEP
-497 RANAT
+497 T
-502 LPPTNPDP
+502 L
-510 IESTA
+510 SSG
-515 RSTISETSDLSGIL
+515 STINETSDLSSIL
-529 PRGRMSA
+529 PKGRRSA
-536 TGGRRSNSLITAWQP
+536 TGGRHSSSLITAWQP

-559 PIIPAV
+559 PIVPAV
-565 RVEQPSLPAPAPAP
+565 RVEQPSIPLPAPIS
-579 TPELPITATIEPE
+579 TPELPVTPTTEPE
-592 PSNVIQLERERQ
+592 TSNVIQLERERQ

-620 QTERDRAQ
+620 QTERERAQ
-628 TLLSAETSGELVLS
+628 TLLSAETSGELVLT
-642 AKSGKLV
+642 AKAGKLV
-649 KTDRRSSSIVRPRR
+649 KTDRGSAPIVRRR
-663 IRRKANIPRI
+663 KIRRRANIPRI

-688 WLVTAIGSAV
+688 WLLTAIGSAV
-698 PNVYKTIVSLTTS
+698 PNFYKTIASLTAT
-711 QQPTASNKI
+711 QNPPASNKI

-729 ATASANPGLLTTDIA
+729 ATANPNTGLLTTDIA

-755 AKSLDRDYQTTQ
+755 TKSLDRDYQTAQ
-767 LNDILVEP
+767 LKDILVEP
-775 ALSTALNRT
+775 ALSTALNRS
-784 KAAKGSNIHWQY
+784 KAAKGSKIHWKY

-811 LANVA
+811 LANTA
-816 RIKVQVDETAQY
+816 KIRVQVDETAQY
-828 YNSEKLDPDNSYS
+828 YNGEQLNAGNSYS

-848 NLVRQKGRWYI
+848 NLLRQKGRWYI